1 MTVKESILM
10 AAAKL
15 LAESPSG
22 EISTRDVCEA
32 AGVAAPALYRHFGD
46 KSGLLSAVVDFG
58 FEQYLAAK
66 RAASPSPDPIQDLL
80 DGWDNHVSF
89 AITHPNYY
97 KLMYSPVLISRPEA
111 AAEAHR
117 LLTEVVE
124 RVAVEGRLS
133 VPVDTAAQMIM
144 SANAGVALAL
154 LYRAELNTDPLLSSR
169 VRDAVIGSVTISDL
183 GATGQVRI
191 GAVATTLRALLSS
204 ETPASFTSAESA
216 LFRDWLARL
225 EQ

>member
-1 MTVKESILM
+1 MTVRESILM

-32 AGVAAPALYRHFGD
+32 AGVAPPALYRHFGD

-66 RAASPSPDPIQDLL
+66 RGISPSLDPVQDLR

-89 AITHPNYY
+89 AIGHPNYY
-97 KLMYSPVLISRPEA
+97 KLMYSPVLTSRPEA

-124 RVAVEGRLS
+124 RVAVQGRLS
-133 VPVDTAAQMIM
+133 VPIETAAQMIM

-154 LYRAELNTDPLLSSR
+154 LYRPELNTDPLLSSR
-169 VRDAVIGSVTISDL
+169 LRDAVIGSVTGSNSP
-183 GATGQVRI
+183 ATDQVSI
-191 GAVATTLRALLSS
+191 GPVATNLRALLATDNSAPF
-204 ETPASFTSAESA
+204 TPTESA
-216 LFRDWLARL
+216 LLHDWLARL